1 MKTAQL
7 HVRSQ
12 HAKRGYSGFA
22 GPDTYVA
29 VTIAP
34 EGIEVP
40 YYLNQAVLA
49 KRDIKIYYFGEG
61 YNQHQGPRS
70 ALGKAIAAAQKFV
83 SEQNAQ
89 NFSVAAS

>member
-12 HAKRGYSGFA
+12 HAKCGRSGFA

-49 KRDIKIYYFGEG
+49 KRGIEFHYFGEG
-61 YNQHQGPRS
+61 YHRHSGPKS
-70 ALGKAIAAAQKFV
+70 SLGKALAAAQKFV

-89 NFSVAAS
+89 KFSVAAS